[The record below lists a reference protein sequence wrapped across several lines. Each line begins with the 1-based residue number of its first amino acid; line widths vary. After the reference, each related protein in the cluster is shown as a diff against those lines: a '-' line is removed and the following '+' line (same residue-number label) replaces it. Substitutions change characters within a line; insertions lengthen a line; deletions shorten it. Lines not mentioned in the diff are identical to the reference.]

1 MRKVHMKNL
10 QHQQEGISELLRVS
24 NVFERIKLFDSSILE
39 TDLKPKGKVIISDLW
54 FFNFNKRRLYKK
66 ELKIHQTIDF
76 PSVGNKIINQF
87 FSEIDSMYL
96 LHNKDKIY
104 QNNDTFYI
112 PSKGEKAI
120 LFLILKYPNIWEN
133 SKQILKSLLQKK
145 DIDFNNYSE
154 EQIASALIIINI
166 LSFGLSGI
174 SSNINLKMEMNNRLI
189 DSKKYNET
197 LRFLYLYQSNILE
210 DFVEYIKP

>member
-1 MRKVHMKNL
+1 MKNL

>member
-1 MRKVHMKNL
+1 MDQTL
-10 QHQQEGISELLRVS
+10 
-24 NVFERIKLFDSSILE
+24 
-39 TDLKPKGKVIISDLW
+39 KVII
-54 FFNFNKRRLYKK
+54 KG
-66 ELKIHQTIDF
+66 H
-76 PSVGNKIINQF
+76 
-87 FSEIDSMYL
+87 
-96 LHNKDKIY
+96 
-104 QNNDTFYI
+104 FYD
-112 PSKGEKAI
+112 
-120 LFLILKYPNIWEN
+120 N
-133 SKQILKSLLQKK
+133 SGYAKVNRNLAFGLQKLGLNISVNPI
-145 DIDFNNYSE
+145 DPIDFNNYSE